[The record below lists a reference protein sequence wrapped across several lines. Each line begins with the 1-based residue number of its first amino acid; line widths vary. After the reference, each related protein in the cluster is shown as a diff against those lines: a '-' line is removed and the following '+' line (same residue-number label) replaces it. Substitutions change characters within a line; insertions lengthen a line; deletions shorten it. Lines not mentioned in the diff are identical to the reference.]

1 MQGAEIGSP
10 THCVATSGRIN
21 FGSIGRMSN
30 DRTQQANRTDSLS
43 GMAEHQTGART
54 AAFVMSPALGDTLNL
69 LIVANNLRRAG
80 WRVDVYGDHAYALA
94 AWFPHL
100 TIAAALTQGDAPHV
114 LARYPT
120 VIQMHRDR
128 PLAQAGNWHSGFIDL
143 HDVEYADNPHC
154 MARRFADFASTRFG
168 LADVVT
174 TNGMQ
179 APACLTFRKHASR
192 VAMHPEAS
200 TADKRWLPKRF
211 VELSRRLH
219 DAGFQTE
226 FALEAHERARWEH
239 LGGALPPLRS
249 FASSALLAAW
259 LYESGWFIGNDSG
272 VGHLA
277 SSLGI
282 PTLTIFRRRG
292 VAQRWRPG
300 FTTGDIVLPS
310 WWVPTAGLK
319 ERWWRESISVR
330 RVLAAFTAL
339 RSRAAAQ
346 SAACGSMETFEG

>member
-1 MQGAEIGSP
+1 MG
-10 THCVATSGRIN
+10 
-21 FGSIGRMSN
+21 N
-30 DRTQQANRTDSLS
+30 DQAGQANRTDSVS
-43 GMAEHQTGART
+43 GMAEHRADARV

-69 LIVANNLRRAG
+69 LIVAHNLWRAG
-80 WRVDVYGDHAYALA
+80 WSVDVYGDHAHALA
-94 AWFPHL
+94 AWFAHL
-100 TIAAALTQGDAPHV
+100 TIAPALTQGDARDV
-114 LARYPT
+114 LARYPL

-128 PLAQAGNWHSGFIDL
+128 PLAQVSNWHSGFIDL

-154 MARRFADFASTRFG
+154 MARRFADFAAARFG

-174 TNGMQ
+174 TNGMR
-179 APACLTFRKHASR
+179 APAGLTFRKHASR

-200 TADKRWLPKRF
+200 TADKRWLPERF
-211 VELSRRLH
+211 LELSRRLH

-249 FASSALLAAW
+249 FASSALLATW

-319 ERWWRESISVR
+319 ERWWRESISVT
-330 RVLAAFTAL
+330 RVLAAFAAL
-339 RSRAAAQ
+339 RTRAAAQ
-346 SAACGSMETFEG
+346 APELGSMETFEG